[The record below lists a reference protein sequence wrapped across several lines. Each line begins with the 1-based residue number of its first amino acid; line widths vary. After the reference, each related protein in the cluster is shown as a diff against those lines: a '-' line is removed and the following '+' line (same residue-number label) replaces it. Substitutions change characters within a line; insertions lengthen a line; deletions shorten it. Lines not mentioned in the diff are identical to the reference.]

1 MKNQD
6 LSHEIWLHYGDD
18 MQAEVIET
26 KEPITAQ
33 RCEDIIWEDFEPS
46 IKVISGALHSIF
58 AAVIVK
64 DVDWDYI
71 ARMVNLCLED

>member
-18 MQAEVIET
+18 MQEEVMET
-26 KEPITAQ
+26 KEPITAK
-33 RCEDIIWEDFEPS
+33 RCEDIIWEEFEPS

-58 AAVIVK
+58 ARVIVS

>member
-18 MQAEVIET
+18 MQVEVLEDRQ
-26 KEPITAQ
+26 PITAQ

-58 AAVIVK
+58 ARVIVS
-64 DVDWDYI
+64 DIDWEYV
-71 ARMVNLCLED
+71 AKQVNLCLED